1 MRPKAQLLAA
11 LAVALFA
18 AQAKAQPEPQPQES
32 VFYEKACK
40 RTNLFNESVDW
51 GLPPAK
57 DFDFRLSRFR
67 KTPTKIAGAITITAC
82 QAEQLAAGPQPPV
95 FVFTS
100 EVREPM
106 RSFPP
111 LPLPPKTLWLPN
123 IGRMMLPDG
132 IEIYMLQHVLA
143 LAKSKDYPVIV
154 FSGSALN
161 TESVNLALKLSKLG
175 FTKIYWMRG
184 GLDAWNNAIPQR
196 PRNEVPFSAPLDAF
210 ASPEAIQQ
218 ANQSLT
224 GRQQ

>member
-1 MRPKAQLLAA
+1 MKPSPRLLAA
-11 LAVALFA
+11 MALALFA
-18 AQAKAQPEPQPQES
+18 AQANAQQMPQPQGQA
-32 VFYEKACK
+32 FYEKACK
-40 RTNLFNESVDW
+40 RTNMFNEAVDW

-57 DFDFRLSRFR
+57 EFDFRLSRFR
-67 KTPTKIAGAITITAC
+67 KTPTTVAGATTITAC
-82 QAEQLAAGPQPPV
+82 QAEQMAASPRPPV

-106 RSFPP
+106 RNFPP
-111 LPLPPKTLWLPN
+111 LPLPPNTLWLPN

-132 IEIYMLQHVLA
+132 MEIYMLQHVLA
-143 LAKSKDYPVIV
+143 LAKSKNYPVVV

-184 GLDAWNNAIPQR
+184 GLDAWNNAVPQR
-196 PRNEVPFSAPLDAF
+196 PRREIPFSAPLDAF